1 MSPVEIAIVEDNQ
14 EILASLERLIAR
26 TPGLRCVCTCATG
39 AAALQTIPRHRPQV
53 VIMDLQLPDIS
64 GVECTARL
72 RDLAPDSQVLVYT
85 VYADSERVFQA
96 LEAGAC
102 GYLLKCST
110 TAEIIE
116 AIMDVNH
123 GGAPM
128 TGEIARKV
136 VQFFRSPWAAP
147 AQETEGLS
155 AREEEI
161 LTLLAR
167 GFVTKEIAHN
177 LEISFDTVRFHLKNI
192 YAKLHVRSRMEAVL
206 KHLSRRDAAG
216 RKLPPVR

>member
-1 MSPVEIAIVEDNQ
+1 MDPVEIAIVEDNQ
-14 EILASLERLIAR
+14 EILASLQRIIERA
-26 TPGLRCVCTCATG
+26 PGLHCVCTCATG
-39 AAALQTIPRHRPQV
+39 SGALQTIPRHRPQV

-64 GVECTARL
+64 GIECTARL

-85 VYADSERVFQA
+85 VYADSERVFHA

-116 AIMDVNH
+116 AIMDVNQ

-136 VQFFRSPWAAP
+136 VQFFRKPRAA
-147 AQETEGLS
+147 AAKEGEGLS

-161 LTLLAR
+161 LNLLAR
-167 GFVTKEIAHN
+167 GFVTKEIAHE
-177 LEISFDTVRFHLKNI
+177 LTISVDTVRFHLKNI
-192 YAKLHVRSRMEAVL
+192 YAKLHVRSRTEAVV
-206 KHLSRRDAAG
+206 KHLTRRDFGAKKSTTA
-216 RKLPPVR
+216 